1 MPWRDSRS
9 QHRATCHLQLSMR
22 RVFGCSCSCY
32 CCYCSY
38 CVAAGES
45 LASFLGSCLSCL
57 PSLFT
62 PLSSPLCHT
71 LHTQCA
77 ARQCLAA
84 VTNIRLQLFA
94 LSQEESGKQ
103 GAGRGRGVHS
113 SSEQTHSS
121 CFI

>member
-1 MPWRDSRS
+1 MCSAAAA
-9 QHRATCHLQLSMR
+9 AT
-22 RVFGCSCSCY
+22 
-32 CCYCSY
+32 
-38 CVAAGES
+38 VAAGES

-57 PSLFT
+57 PSLLA
-62 PLSSPLCHT
+62 PLPLAFPPLLSHT

-103 GAGRGRGVHS
+103 RGGGCTLRLS
-113 SSEQTHSS
+113 KQTPCALEMRLPVSQYYS
-121 CFI
+121 YVMDIINRAAAAAAAR